1 MRKLVILVLVLLTP
15 VLGGCVAALIGAGA
29 AGAMVATDRRSTGA
43 YTDDETI
50 EWKTSDAIREK
61 FGDKVHVNVTSFNR
75 IALLTGEA
83 PTEEIRQEIQ
93 KIAQGT
99 KSVRDV
105 RNEIAVGK
113 PTELQNWSDD
123 SYITSKVM
131 ANMLGNSDVNQY
143 HVKVVTENGV
153 VYLMGLVTRKEPAP
167 QDIRSC
173 AAPGALPSSPF
184 RSCSS
189 AGKRSPPP
197 LRSTAAGPW
206 WIGAR

>member
-105 RNEIAVGK
+105 RNEITVGK

-153 VYLMGLVTRKEPAP
+153 VYLMGLVTRKEG
-167 QDIRSC
+167 D
-173 AAPGALPSSPF
+173 AAAQVA
-184 RSCSS
+184 S
-189 AGKRSPPP
+189 ATSGVKRVVKVFEY
-197 LRSTAAGPW
+197 TG
-206 WIGAR
+206 